1 MRYAAGCMVWSS
13 VAFVIVLCVVMTV
26 FTFSK
31 AGFIG
36 VSDLQAMTG
45 SSAEEMEGRSMEW
58 GFCWSGVSVGVGFL
72 VYVYT
77 HLFLWLLQ

>member
-45 SSAEEMEGRSMEW
+45 STAEEMEGRSMEW
-58 GFCWSGVSVGVGFL
+58 GFCWGFCWSGISVGVGFL
-72 VYVYT
+72 VYV
-77 HLFLWLLQ
+77 